1 MDWKYLFTSIDGRIN
16 RAKFW
21 AGTVVL
27 IIVQMVAHLL
37 DWVLGIQMHLADGL
51 PVGVIGTLV
60 SLVAIYATIVM
71 HVKRWH
77 DRGKSGWWEL
87 IVFVP
92 VIGSIWMLVE
102 LGFLPGDRGPNRFG
116 NDPLA

>member
-21 AGTVVL
+21 AGTAVL
-27 IIVQMVAHLL
+27 IVAQIVAHLL
-37 DWVLGIQMHLADGL
+37 DSLLGTQMDLGNGYPL
-51 PVGVIGTLV
+51 GVIAVIV
-60 SLVAIYATIVM
+60 SLVCIYATVVM